1 MMENPLMLQTC
12 YGRGMNVLKVAKI
25 TLLES
30 RRLVL
35 LLLVDKYIEVFIFFI
50 LNFQKDIMTYSSR

>member
-1 MMENPLMLQTC
+1 MMETPLMLQTC

>member
-1 MMENPLMLQTC
+1 MMEKPLMLQTC

>member
-1 MMENPLMLQTC
+1 
-12 YGRGMNVLKVAKI
+12 MNVLKVAKI

-50 LNFQKDIMTYSSR
+50 LNFQKDIMTYISR

>member
-1 MMENPLMLQTC
+1 
-12 YGRGMNVLKVAKI
+12 MNVLKVAKI